1 MGETDGIISKVNK
14 RYIGEDGKPSPVWE
28 NELNYETTVEN
39 LQPIYFWIID
49 FASAMFKNLEKIKD
63 NFITSPGS
71 GYFSDLGARATKM
84 QEESMKILGYVNTVV
99 KSIINLIYDLKE
111 FELLMKDY
119 ENSKS
124 ADPQKK
130 QTGILGLKQRWM
142 SSVDAKRGMGSIDN
156 MAHQY
161 GFTLLRPAFMA
172 AESVEKVDGMD
183 LNDIIKRILKPRL
196 SEFFEWAKL
205 SESELKKRYNIEKS
219 YLKNQISTL
228 NLYTSWVKPYLAAAE
243 QLRMKGS
250 ESPGIVSVFSTMIL
264 ELELLGYS
272 PMKVEERVVAKDLP
286 QKFKKIKFSRNYNSV
301 GVINFAFRTFPSQQ
315 TMHAGKVT
323 VSFKAFTMNDDEFLL
338 FRYKKKEKDLKDMFS
353 VTAITQ
359 ETLDTLKDD
368 IEKYTKEEE
377 KKEEKEKGAFSGIF
391 SSFADTFGITKKKE
405 KKKEKTP
412 EEKEKEESE
421 KGKTFDE
428 QGIPP
433 DSYEESV
440 LRDLAEADAG
450 GACFKVFDTFK
461 KSRGM
466 ASFVSPFDEPDV
478 MTRLRIKMAEAQ
490 ALRKAKEAKEASEAK
505 K

>member
-1 MGETDGIISKVNK
+1 MTETDGLISKVNK
-14 RYIGEDGKPSPVWE
+14 RYLGEDGKPSPVWE

-49 FASAMFKNLEKIKD
+49 FAGGMFKNLEKIKD

-111 FELLMKDY
+111 FEMLLKDY
-119 ENSKS
+119 ESAKS
-124 ADPQKK
+124 ADPKIK
-130 QTGILGLKQRWM
+130 ETGILGLKQRWM

-183 LNDIIKRILKPRL
+183 LNNIIKRILKPRL

-219 YLKNQISTL
+219 YLRNQISTL

-243 QLRMKGS
+243 QLRMKGT

-264 ELELLGYS
+264 ELEILGYS
-272 PMKVEERVVAKDLP
+272 PLNVEERVVAKDLP
-286 QKFKKIKFSRNYNSV
+286 QKFKKMKFPRKYNSV

-315 TMHAGKVT
+315 TMHAGKVS
-323 VSFKAFTMNDDEFLL
+323 VSFKAFAMNDDEFTL

-353 VTAITQ
+353 VTAITKD
-359 ETLDTLKDD
+359 TLDELKDD

-377 KKEEKEKGAFSGIF
+377 KKEEKEKGAFAGIF
-391 SSFADTFGITKKKE
+391 ESFADTFGMKMKKE
-405 KKKEKTP
+405 KKKEETP
-412 EEKEKEESE
+412 EEKEKKADE
-421 KGKTFDE
+421 KGKALDE
-428 QGIPP
+428 TGVPP
-433 DSYEESV
+433 DSYEESM
-440 LRDLAEADAG
+440 LRELAEADAG
-450 GACFKVFDTFK
+450 NACFKTFDVFK

-466 ASFVSPFDEPDV
+466 ASFVNPFDEPDV
-478 MTRLRIKMAEAQ
+478 MSRLRLKRAEAES
-490 ALRKAKEAKEASEAK
+490 LRKVKEAKEASEAK